1 MSKIVVLHD
10 KEPTRCMVGTINL
23 NQDGQFPVFAADYR
37 QSANQESA
45 RKLLRF
51 LSGQRFIILRIFS
64 STYHVFVDEDVAVP
78 VAIDGKLCAIN
89 WHLNYQPNEPDHIA
103 FFKALLEHGSWVL
116 CVVTQDK
123 VLRTV
128 IGPRCQIITSSVV
141 DATLENTEI
150 FNRIST

>member
-10 KEPTRCMVGTINL
+10 KEPTRCMVGTIDLKEN
-23 NQDGQFPVFAADYR
+23 GRFPTFVADYR
-37 QSANQESA
+37 QSANQENAS
-45 RKLLRF
+45 KLLRF

-78 VAIDGKLCAIN
+78 VAINGKLCTIN
-89 WHLNYQPNEPDHIA
+89 WRLNYQPNEPDHAA
-103 FFKALLEHGSWVL
+103 FFKALLEQGSWVL

-128 IGPRCQIITSSVV
+128 IGPRCQVITSSVV
-141 DATLENTEI
+141 EATFENTEI
-150 FNRIST
+150 FDRIST